1 MRTLLFSMKEQSPA
15 VEIPEGV
22 FYNGVPNINI
32 YVQRKNTLTGMLYQ
46 TIIYKTDQGFDRAQ
60 IVLADSARLEV
71 TRDKMHLRLEL
82 WNGEQF
88 ESLESSGGAATQM
101 MQNGA
106 HEPFDR
112 EKLIK
117 GIFSAIKKRPVSIDR
132 VSSIADHVE
141 NYFANELKSVA
152 KSKEIGEL
160 VLEQLKDIDPISY
173 IRFASVY
180 EDFTDIESF
189 ISVISELDKNKDPSA
204 P

>member
-1 MRTLLFSMKEQSPA
+1 MK
-15 VEIPEGV
+15 
-22 FYNGVPNINI
+22 
-32 YVQRKNTLTGMLYQ
+32 
-46 TIIYKTDQGFDRAQ
+46 
-60 IVLADSARLEV
+60 SAA
-71 TRDKMHLRLEL
+71 
-82 WNGEQF
+82 
-88 ESLESSGGAATQM
+88 ESY
-101 MQNGA
+101 
-106 HEPFDR
+106 EPFDR